1 MKLNE
6 KQLRHIIRES
16 LQEISYFKLSD
27 ANKKANEMYKYLE
40 EIEKETEN
48 YLKNTIE
55 FANAYMA
62 PYNKNETGA
71 EYQLAR
77 AINPENLY
85 IELNA
90 FLKRIKAAK
99 DKLGKRCDSFDDRM
113 TYANNLHSYP
123 DEYPEDYDALGREY

>member
-1 MKLNE
+1 
-6 KQLRHIIRES
+6 
-16 LQEISYFKLSD
+16 
-27 ANKKANEMYKYLE
+27 
-40 EIEKETEN
+40 
-48 YLKNTIE
+48 
-55 FANAYMA
+55 MA

-113 TYANNLHSYP
+113 TYANNLH
-123 DEYPEDYDALGREY
+123 DGTDGYPEDYDALGREY